1 MAAKNTIFSTKTTLN
16 CRGRLLDLATPV
28 VMGIINVTP
37 DSFYDGGK
45 LQGEKE
51 VLLQA
56 EKMLKEGAAILDV
69 GGYST
74 RPGATV
80 VSEETEMQRVIP
92 AIAAI
97 SKNFPET
104 ILSIDTFRS
113 RVLINGVNHGAAIAN
128 DVSGGTMDANLW
140 AIVAE
145 MKLPYLLM
153 HMQGTPATMQA
164 NPAYENVV
172 LEVFDW
178 LKEKVLQLNAL
189 GIHDIIVDPG
199 FGFGK
204 SLAHNFCLL
213 KELHT
218 LRVTGLPIL
227 AGMSRKS
234 MVCKALNVDPKDALN
249 GTTVLNTIA
258 LLNGVSILRVH
269 DVKEAKEAIQL
280 IQHLHAA
287 V

>member
-104 ILSIDTFRS
+104 IISIDTFRS